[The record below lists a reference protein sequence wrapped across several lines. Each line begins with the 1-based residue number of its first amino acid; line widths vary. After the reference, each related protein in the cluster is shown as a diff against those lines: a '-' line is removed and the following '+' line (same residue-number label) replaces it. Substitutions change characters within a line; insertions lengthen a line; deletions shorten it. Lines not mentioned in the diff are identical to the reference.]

1 MAKAV
6 GSVEVHVGAKVDALQ
21 KELLK
26 ARGDLE
32 KFSASTKREMTKSSE
47 SSRSFVKAIGGIKI
61 AAAAATAAIGA
72 MLVRSAGLGD
82 QIAKTSRALG
92 VGSDQYQAWGKSAN
106 LAGVDQSVFDR
117 GLARLNRAIGDA
129 NRGLKTYVDAFA
141 RVGIAT
147 RNADGSAKDA
157 QSVFLELADKLKGI
171 KNESDRAAIS
181 AELLVDQ
188 TGRMA
193 EFMRAGSVEITSM
206 SDEMR
211 RLGLI
216 IDKDTLTALEKAA
229 DELDIILTRANVASA
244 TIAAVFVPALSAM
257 NRAAEAASSSLLDLQ
272 NGMRNIA
279 ESFAAAE
286 NPVRTLDDEIANL
299 NATIS
304 GLSSIPKDIITT
316 RQLQTLIQA
325 RRKLAKLQ
333 EIAADFQTPEPAATA
348 PPTVDRTL
356 QSERSRSRSD
366 RLRGI
371 FDKRTEANK
380 ATIDESVQISG
391 PSTAIG
397 KLSERGGRAGFKSDI
412 DEMAEQARESFSTSI
427 ADGLVTGITQG
438 GTAMKQAFTS
448 LLTDLASQALSSTF
462 ASMIGSLFPGAGGG
476 GIGGGIGGLFA
487 GGGAAAAAPGFATGG
502 QFRVGGSGGADSQ
515 LVAFRASPDETVSIR
530 RPDQM
535 GGGGPI
541 VINNAMTVN
550 GSLRDEERAQLRIEQ
565 DRNNRRLKA
574 ELIDLNRRGRF
585 A

>member
-26 ARGDLE
+26 ARGELE
-32 KFSASTKREMTKSSE
+32 KFSASTKREMTKSAD
-47 SSRSFVKAIGGIKI
+47 SSKSFVKAIGGIKI
-61 AAAAATAAIGA
+61 AAAAATAAIAA
-72 MLVRSAGLGD
+72 MVARSASLGD
-82 QIAKTSRALG
+82 EIAKTSRALG

-106 LAGVDQSVFDR
+106 LAGVEQSVFDR
-117 GLARLNRAIGDA
+117 GLARLNRSIGDA

-141 RVGIAT
+141 RVRIAT
-147 RNADGSAKDA
+147 RNADGSARDA

-171 KNESDRAAIS
+171 ESASDRAAIS
-181 AELLVDQ
+181 AELLGDR

-206 SDEMR
+206 ADEMK
-211 RLGLI
+211 RLGLV
-216 IDKDTLTALEKAA
+216 IDKDTLTALEKAN
-229 DELDIILTRANVASA
+229 DELDIMATRANVASA
-244 TIAAVFVPALSAM
+244 KISAAFTPALEQISKAFGGVAEFFLAIR
-257 NRAAEAASSSLLDLQ
+257 NFGKLAGSVDNPIVTLKDQIRALE
-272 NGMRNIA
+272 
-279 ESFAAAE
+279 F
-286 NPVRTLDDEIANL
+286 EIE
-299 NATIS
+299 
-304 GLSSIPKDIITT
+304 GLEG
-316 RQLQTLIQA
+316 
-325 RRKLAKLQ
+325 RKLLP
-333 EIAADFQTPEPAATA
+333 DFKIPDLHRLREARKELAELRDVASLIVPEPTPAPAAR
-348 PPTVDRTL
+348 PVVDRAL
-356 QSERSRSRSD
+356 QAERTQSRSD

-371 FDKRTEANK
+371 FDKRAEENK
-380 ATIDESVQISG
+380 ATIDESVQMSG

-397 KLSERGGRAGFKSDI
+397 KLSERGGRAGFQADI

-438 GTAMKQAFTS
+438 GTAMKQVFAS

-476 GIGGGIGGLFA
+476 GGIGGGIGALFA
-487 GGGAAAAAPGFATGG
+487 GGGGAAAVPAFATGG
-502 QFRVGGSGGADSQ
+502 QFKVGGSGGTDSQ

-541 VINNAMTVN
+541 VINNSMTVN